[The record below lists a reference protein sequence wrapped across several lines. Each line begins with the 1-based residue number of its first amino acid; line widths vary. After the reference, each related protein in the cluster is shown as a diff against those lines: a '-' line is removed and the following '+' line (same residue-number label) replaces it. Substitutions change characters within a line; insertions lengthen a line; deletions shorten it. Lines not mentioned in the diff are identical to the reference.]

1 MATVDKRYITALGP
15 IKMEVM
21 FLSALTSADTV
32 TSNLASPSNA
42 MVATDGTGG
51 ATVAPTAAV
60 VTATKVVTITQTS
73 LSAGTGTLIV
83 FGF

>member
-21 FLSALTSADTV
+21 FLSAVTTADTV
-32 TSNLASPSNA
+32 TSLLANPVNA
-42 MVATDGTGG
+42 VFQSDNTGG
-51 ATVAPTAAV
+51 ATVAPAASV
-60 VTATKVVTITQTS
+60 SSKTITLTQTA
-73 LSAGTGTLIV
+73 LAAGTGTLIV

>member
-21 FLSALTSADTV
+21 FLSSLATGDTV
-32 TSNLASPSNA
+32 TSNLASPSNC
-42 MVATDGTGG
+42 VITTDNAASTTPP
-51 ATVAPTAAV
+51 AAAV
-60 VTATKVVTITQTS
+60 SGKTITVTQTS
-73 LSAGTGTLIV
+73 LSGAVGTLIV